1 MKERLI
7 TEIEQAMVASLDNA
21 QMKLLHDVLTHA
33 FWNKDIS
40 ESEGIPTE
48 QALESNYNLTIQQ
61 SIAKIEML
69 KILLQIFMG

>member
-1 MKERLI
+1 MKDRLI

-69 KILLQIFMG
+69 KNLLQIFMG

>member
-1 MKERLI
+1 MKDRLI

-40 ESEGIPTE
+40 ESEEIPTE

>member
-1 MKERLI
+1 MKDRLI

-40 ESEGIPTE
+40 ESEGVPAE

>member
-1 MKERLI
+1 MKDRLI